1 LTGKT
6 QSRQKL
12 FYLNSLTQPVKVL
25 MKNFIYFGKAIKIFI
40 VLVTILS
47 IFGGYQLSQFF
58 YRTNSDYMQRTIKML
73 AMERSLEDA
82 NIALS
87 REIQEW
93 KDMLLRADDTEL
105 YNKHQQAFFHAA
117 LALQEAF
124 RHTKSAMQENGM
136 ETSLI
141 EHMMNDNEAL
151 LSDYV
156 AAKSF
161 LKPQQIDSFRDVD
174 KLILGADRNL
184 QTDSAALITE
194 IREFSNQQLKQIIPI
209 QWNRYLLGLLGAI
222 SLLVMAILGFAFA
235 RLFQDPDK
243 KEAANPS
250 AI

>member
-1 LTGKT
+1 
-6 QSRQKL
+6 
-12 FYLNSLTQPVKVL
+12 
-25 MKNFIYFGKAIKIFI
+25 MKISIYSGRLLKIFI
-40 VLVTILS
+40 VLITLLS
-47 IFGGYQLSQFF
+47 IFGGYQLSQLI
-58 YRTNSDYMQRTIKML
+58 YRINSDYMQRTKKIL
-73 AMERSLEDA
+73 AMERNLEDA
-82 NIALS
+82 SNALS

-93 KDMLLRADDTEL
+93 KDMLLRVDDAEL

-141 EHMMNDNEAL
+141 EHMINDNEAL

-161 LKPQQIDSFRDVD
+161 LKPQKIDSFRDVD

-184 QTDSAALITE
+184 QIDSAALKTE
-194 IREFSNQQLKQIIPI
+194 MRDFSNQQLKQIMPT

-222 SLLVMAILGFAFA
+222 SLLVMAILGFVFA
-235 RLFQDPDK
+235 RRFQDSDK
-243 KEAANPS
+243 KAAANPS